1 MDHRK
6 KLFKYVN
13 EKYGTTPEY
22 LWARFPDYAVLRHSD
37 NRKWYAIIMDV
48 SADKLGLD
56 GQKADILNVKLDD
69 ELLTDMLTQREGFFP
84 AYHSRQRSWISV
96 LLDGTV
102 QFNEIC
108 ELIDISY
115 NVTASKAVR
124 QRVREPK
131 DWIIPANPKYFDIMH
146 AFDETDMIHW
156 KQCKGIKTG
165 DTVYLYVGAPVSA
178 LIYGCRVERTDIP
191 YDYSGEI
198 NISYLMEIRLLKR
211 YPDDRF
217 TFDALK
223 TEYGIFAVRGPRG
236 IPSSLSEALKKEQ

>member
-48 SADKLGLD
+48 SADKLGLE

-102 QFNEIC
+102 PFTEIC

-115 NVTASKAVR
+115 KLFEN
-124 QRVREPK
+124 
-131 DWIIPANPKYFDIMH
+131 D
-146 AFDETDMIHW
+146 
-156 KQCKGIKTG
+156 
-165 DTVYLYVGAPVSA
+165 L
-178 LIYGCRVERTDIP
+178 
-191 YDYSGEI
+191 
-198 NISYLMEIRLLKR
+198 
-211 YPDDRF
+211 
-217 TFDALK
+217 
-223 TEYGIFAVRGPRG
+223 
-236 IPSSLSEALKKEQ
+236 